1 MNYSATHLLSA
12 FAFAA
17 ACCMGLQAQNTYL
30 SEHFTEGIPSDYA
43 LYDED
48 GNEPSVDMANLG
60 FAVGKPWIC
69 VTEGEDNNA
78 VAASTSW
85 YQKAGTS
92 NDWMVTTSFEVKDAG
107 AVLSWRARAT
117 DADYRDGYKVLV
129 STTGNRVAD
138 FTNEPVFSVSKENVA
153 WTEHE
158 VSLADYVGK
167 TVWMAFVN
175 NTRGRA
181 MLVVDDIFAGM
192 PACIELTSELTD
204 GIVTRYGEV
213 HVTGTVKAKKPIA
226 SFTVRLT
233 LGDNKEL
240 VETFD
245 CNLQTGGT
253 ANFQFSEPVHVER
266 NTRNDF
272 VLVAEAEGDRTS
284 LEGKVCFIAQK
295 VVAEEVTGTWCG
307 YCVRGIVAMEQM
319 REDHPDDYI
328 GIAVHCGNA
337 NWPDAMELDPTIYLD
352 LLFSNLGMT
361 GYPHCTVNRQKKYTG
376 DPANIP
382 YYYNQA
388 KQEAKPKAGIVLS
401 AEYDAELDQITTHTS
416 TLFTSNET
424 GADYRQ
430 LYVLIENAVHGE
442 GYGYYQS
449 NYYSGVAGMGRFTDL
464 PSTVPDS
471 EMTYPDVARAIY
483 GTYHGIKDIYDAT
496 ITAGAVTYCDYIL
509 DSIPASILVRENCEL
524 AVLLLNK
531 NGVIVNADK
540 VKLGELSGFSAIEE
554 VRADRQPAYDDKRIY
569 TLDGKCLGSATTMG
583 KLRQGIYLKVGTG
596 ADGARRTQK
605 VIVR

>member
-1 MNYSATHLLSA
+1 MNLSSKHLLST
-12 FAFAA
+12 FALAA
-17 ACCMGLQAQNTYL
+17 VCCLGIQAQNAYL
-30 SEHFTEGIPSDYA
+30 VEHFTQGIPSEFA
-43 LYDED
+43 LYDVD

-60 FAVGKPWIC
+60 FAVGTPWIC
-69 VTEGEDNNA
+69 VTEGEDDNA

-85 YQKAGTS
+85 YRKAGTS
-92 NDWMVTTSFEVKDAG
+92 NDWMVTTPFEVKETS
-107 AVLSWRARAT
+107 AVLTWRARAT
-117 DADYRDGYKVLV
+117 DANYRDGYKVFL
-129 STTGNRVAD
+129 STTGNTVAD
-138 FTNEPVFSVSKENVA
+138 FSGDPVFSVSKENVT

-167 TVWMAFVN
+167 TIWVAFVN
-175 NTRGRA
+175 TTKDRS
-181 MLVVDDIFAGM
+181 MLYVDDIFAGV
-192 PACIELTSELTD
+192 PACIMLSSELED
-204 GIVTRYGEV
+204 GVVTRYGNV
-213 HVTGTVKAKKPIA
+213 NISGKVNAKKAI
-226 SFTVRLT
+226 STFTVTLT
-233 LGDNKEL
+233 LGGQT
-240 VETFD
+240 VTETFNR
-245 CNLQTGGT
+245 NLKEGEAADFTL
-253 ANFQFSEPVHVER
+253 SEPIYIDR
-266 NTRNDF
+266 NTRTDF
-272 VLVAEAEGDRTS
+272 RLVAEAEGDQTS

-319 REDHPDDYI
+319 REEHPDDYI
-328 GIAVHCGNA
+328 GIAVHCGNG
-337 NWPDAMELDPTIYLD
+337 NWPDAMQLDPTIYLD

-361 GYPHCTVNRQKKYTG
+361 GYPHCSVNRQKKYTG

-388 KQEAKPKAGIVLS
+388 KKEAKPKAGIVLT

-464 PSTVPDS
+464 PSTVPDT

-540 VKLGELSGFSAIEE
+540 VNLGELSGFSAIEE
-554 VRADRQPAYDDKRIY
+554 VRADWQPAYDDKRIY
-569 TLDGKCLGSATTMG
+569 TLDGKCLGSVTTMG
-583 KLRQGIYLKVGTG
+583 KLRQGIYLKVETG
-596 ADGARRTQK
+596 DDGVRRTQK

>member
-17 ACCMGLQAQNTYL
+17 ACCMDLQAQNTYL
-30 SEHFTEGIPSDYA
+30 FEHFTEGIPSDYA

-167 TVWMAFVN
+167 TVWIAFVN
-175 NTRGRA
+175 NTKDRA
-181 MLVVDDIFAGM
+181 MLFVDDIFAGM

-204 GIVTRYGEV
+204 GIITRYGEV

-266 NTRNDF
+266 NTRTDF

-319 REDHPDDYI
+319 REEHPDDYI
-328 GIAVHCGNA
+328 GIAVHCGNG

-388 KQEAKPKAGIVLS
+388 KQEAKPKAGIVLT

-540 VKLGELSGFSAIEE
+540 VKLGELSGFNGIES
-554 VRADRQPAYDDKRIY
+554 VRADNQPAAGAPLIY
-569 TLDGKCLGSATTMG
+569 TLDGKCLGSVTTMG
-583 KLRQGIYLKVGTG
+583 KLRQGIYLKVETG
-596 ADGARRTQK
+596 GDGVRRTQK

>member
-1 MNYSATHLLSA
+1 MNYSVTHLLSA

-17 ACCMGLQAQNTYL
+17 ACCMDLQAQNTYL
-30 SEHFTEGIPSDYA
+30 SEQFTEGIPSDYA

-167 TVWMAFVN
+167 TVWVAFVN
-175 NTRGRA
+175 NTKDRA
-181 MLVVDDIFAGM
+181 MLYVDDLFAGV

-213 HVTGTVKAKKPIA
+213 RVTGTVKAKKPIT

-245 CNLQTGGT
+245 CSLQPGGT
-253 ANFQFSEPVHVER
+253 ANFQFGEPVPR
-266 NTRNDF
+266 RSWP
-272 VLVAEAEGDRTS
+272 RKS
-284 LEGKVCFIAQK
+284 R
-295 VVAEEVTGTWCG
+295 
-307 YCVRGIVAMEQM
+307 VRGAATACAASWPWSRCARSTPTTTSASLSTVATATGPMQ
-319 REDHPDDYI
+319 
-328 GIAVHCGNA
+328 
-337 NWPDAMELDPTIYLD
+337 W
-352 LLFSNLGMT
+352 NL
-361 GYPHCTVNRQKKYTG
+361 
-376 DPANIP
+376 I
-382 YYYNQA
+382 
-388 KQEAKPKAGIVLS
+388 
-401 AEYDAELDQITTHTS
+401 
-416 TLFTSNET
+416 
-424 GADYRQ
+424 
-430 LYVLIENAVHGE
+430 
-442 GYGYYQS
+442 
-449 NYYSGVAGMGRFTDL
+449 L
-464 PSTVPDS
+464 PS
-471 EMTYPDVARAIY
+471 I
-483 GTYHGIKDIYDAT
+483 
-496 ITAGAVTYCDYIL
+496 
-509 DSIPASILVRENCEL
+509 SISY
-524 AVLLLNK
+524 
-531 NGVIVNADK
+531 
-540 VKLGELSGFSAIEE
+540 SAI
-554 VRADRQPAYDDKRIY
+554 
-569 TLDGKCLGSATTMG
+569 SA
-583 KLRQGIYLKVGTG
+583 
-596 ADGARRTQK
+596 
-605 VIVR
+605 

>member
-1 MNYSATHLLSA
+1 
-12 FAFAA
+12 
-17 ACCMGLQAQNTYL
+17 MGLQAQNSYL
-30 SEHFTEGIPSDYA
+30 SEHFTEGIPSAYA

-92 NDWMVTTSFEVKDAG
+92 NDWMVTTPFEVKDAG

-129 STTGNRVAD
+129 STTGNGVAD
-138 FTNEPVFSVSKENVA
+138 FTSDPVFSVSKENVA

-158 VSLADYVGK
+158 VSLADYVGR
-167 TVWMAFVN
+167 TVWVAFVN
-175 NTRGRA
+175 NTKDRA
-181 MLVVDDIFAGM
+181 MLYVDDLFAGV

-213 HVTGTVKAKKPIA
+213 RVTGTVKAKKPIT

-245 CNLQTGGT
+245 CNLQTGG
-253 ANFQFSEPVHVER
+253 AADFQFSEPVHVER
-266 NTRNDF
+266 NTRTDF
-272 VLVAEAEGDRTS
+272 ILVAEADGDRTS
-284 LEGKVCFIAQK
+284 LEGKVSFIAQK

-319 REDHPDDYI
+319 RQEHPDDYI
-328 GIAVHCGNA
+328 GIAVHCGNN
-337 NWPDAMELDPTIYLD
+337 NWPDAMEIDPTIYLD

-361 GYPHCTVNRQKKYTG
+361 GYPHCTVNRQKRYTG

-382 YYYNQA
+382 YYYNQVLNDN
-388 KQEAKPKAGIVLS
+388 KPRVGIKLT
-401 AEYDAELDQITTHTS
+401 AEYDADKDQIVTRTN
-416 TLFTSNET
+416 TLFCTAET

-430 LYVLIENAVHGE
+430 LYVLIENEVRGE
-442 GYGYYQS
+442 GHGYWQS
-449 NYYSGVAGMGRFTDL
+449 NYYSGVAGMGRFTDF

-471 EMTYPDVARAIY
+471 LMVYPDVARALY
-483 GTYHGIKDIYDAT
+483 GTYYGIEGIYPADVA
-496 ITAGAVTYCDYIL
+496 AGTVVDYDYTL

-540 VKLGELSGFSAIEE
+540 VKLGELSGFNGIES
-554 VRADRQPAYDDKRIY
+554 VRADNQPAAGAPLIY

-583 KLRQGIYLKVGTG
+583 KLRQGIYLKAGTG
-596 ADGARRTQK
+596 K
-605 VIVR
+605 LLIVN

>member
-1 MNYSATHLLSA
+1 MNLSSKHLLST
-12 FAFAA
+12 FALAA
-17 ACCMGLQAQNTYL
+17 VCCLGIQAQNAYL
-30 SEHFTEGIPSDYA
+30 VEHFTQGIPSEFA
-43 LYDED
+43 LYDVD

-60 FAVGKPWIC
+60 FAVGTPWIC
-69 VTEGEDNNA
+69 VTEGEDDNA

-85 YQKAGTS
+85 YRK
-92 NDWMVTTSFEVKDAG
+92 
-107 AVLSWRARAT
+107 
-117 DADYRDGYKVLV
+117 V
-129 STTGNRVAD
+129 STTGNTVAD
-138 FTNEPVFSVSKENVA
+138 FSGDPVFSVSKENVT

-167 TVWMAFVN
+167 TIWVAFVN
-175 NTRGRA
+175 TTKDRS
-181 MLVVDDIFAGM
+181 MLYVDDIFAGV
-192 PACIELTSELTD
+192 PACIMLSSELED
-204 GIVTRYGEV
+204 GVVTRYGNV
-213 HVTGTVKAKKPIA
+213 NISGKVNAKKAI
-226 SFTVRLT
+226 STFTVTLT
-233 LGDNKEL
+233 LGGQT
-240 VETFD
+240 VTETFNR
-245 CNLQTGGT
+245 NLKEGEAADFTL
-253 ANFQFSEPVHVER
+253 SEPIYIDR
-266 NTRNDF
+266 NTRTDF
-272 VLVAEAEGDRTS
+272 RLVAEAEGDQTS

-319 REDHPDDYI
+319 REEHPDDYI
-328 GIAVHCGNA
+328 GIAVHCGNG
-337 NWPDAMELDPTIYLD
+337 NWPDAMQLDPTIYLD

-388 KQEAKPKAGIVLS
+388 KKEAKPKAGIVLT

-464 PSTVPDS
+464 PSTVPDT

-540 VKLGELSGFSAIEE
+540 VNLGELSGFSAIEE

-569 TLDGKCLGSATTMG
+569 TLDGKCLGSVTTMG
-583 KLRQGIYLKVGTG
+583 KLRQGIYLKVEIGD
-596 ADGARRTQK
+596 DGVRRTQK